1 MDNGRDSQD
10 EHVQRRRGQIITA
23 ARKVFAHK
31 GYRCTKTEDIADEL
45 GVGKGTL
52 YRYFKDKR
60 DLFLAVDQE
69 GFGRLEELA
78 EPVYHLSD
86 PRERLK
92 ALVKLFYEFFD
103 KERDLIE
110 IMMQMRS
117 EFKDEY
123 QLSFSQD
130 HSKHVGR
137 LADTL
142 REGVAKG
149 YFRQMDVV
157 MAAKAIGAMLHG
169 TLHDFYYKRSDEHLA
184 DYAQPMTDFIMHGI
198 LTTERIQG
206 NKQ

>member
-1 MDNGRDSQD
+1 VSNDKNQD
-10 EHVQRRRGQIITA
+10 ELVQRRREQIITA
-23 ARKVFAHK
+23 ARKVFAQK
-31 GYRCTKTEDIADEL
+31 GYRCTKTEDIAAEL

-52 YRYFKDKR
+52 YRYFEDKR
-60 DLFLAVDQE
+60 ALFLAVDQE

-78 EPVYHLSD
+78 EPVYQMAD

-92 ALVKLFYEFFD
+92 SLVKLFYEFFD

-123 QLSFSQD
+123 QMSFNQD
-130 HSKHVGR
+130 HNKHVGR
-137 LADTL
+137 LTEIL
-142 REGVAKG
+142 REGTAKG
-149 YFRQMDVV
+149 YFRQMDAG

-169 TLHDFYYKRSDEHLA
+169 TLHDFYYKQSGERLA
-184 DYAQPMTDFIMHGI
+184 DYAKPMTDFIMHGI
-198 LTTERIQG
+198 LTTEKEQG